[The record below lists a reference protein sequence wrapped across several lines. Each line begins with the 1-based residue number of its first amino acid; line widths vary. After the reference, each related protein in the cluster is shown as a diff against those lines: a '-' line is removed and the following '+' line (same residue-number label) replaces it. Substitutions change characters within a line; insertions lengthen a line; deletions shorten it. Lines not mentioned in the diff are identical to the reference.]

1 MVEDR
6 AVATWLA
13 REDIRPAL
21 PRIRCCTGAAHITT
35 HLLDFLSR
43 KNNKIKV
50 EKDYAMKGGINHPPK
65 HCYCPCIPG
74 KKGLRKGFY
83 LLA

>member
-1 MVEDR
+1 MVKDR

-13 REDIRPAL
+13 REDIRPAQL
-21 PRIRCCTGAAHITT
+21 RIRCCTGAAHITT

-50 EKDYAMKGGINHPPK
+50 GKDYAMKGGIPPPTETLLLPMHPWEQ
-65 HCYCPCIPG
+65 G
-74 KKGLRKGFY
+74 VT
-83 LLA
+83 